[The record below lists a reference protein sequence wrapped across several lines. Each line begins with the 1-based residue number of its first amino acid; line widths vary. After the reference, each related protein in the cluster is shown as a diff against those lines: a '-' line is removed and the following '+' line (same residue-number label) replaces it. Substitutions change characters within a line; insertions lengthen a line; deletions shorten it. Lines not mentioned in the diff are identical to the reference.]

1 LVSLAEERGYIYRG
15 VKRRLMERVERV
27 ALMVEAWG
35 WDGGVGT
42 RLASGVRLSK
52 ATSSPFVALVK
63 KGHDRIR
70 VARL

>member
-1 LVSLAEERGYIYRG
+1 
-15 VKRRLMERVERV
+15 MERVERV